1 MSIPLLLTATTN
13 PGNTI
18 NVTVNSVE
26 DRRQQY
32 LSALEFYLDS
42 KVFQRVIFAENSGDD
57 LEFLIPVKEKAENLG
72 IEIELLEKCGSNE
85 WPAYGKGRGEL
96 SIIQQAFKRSQW
108 LQEKN
113 DRVMKIT
120 GRYIIKNI
128 DRLTNKINRILA
140 EVVCDLRGNLSTADS
155 RLFVGSKRFIE
166 EDFFPKFEFID
177 DRQEI
182 YFEHVLAQA
191 AHFSMSKGFDWELLP
206 ELPIIDGING
216 TTGEKIKISLSK
228 IIRYQLK
235 KKLVKY

>member
-18 NVTVNSVE
+18 NVTVNSTAE
-26 DRRQQY
+26 RRQQY

-42 KVFQRVIFAENSGDD
+42 KAFKKVIFAENSGDN
-57 LEFLIPVKEKAENLG
+57 LEFLFPLKEKAEELG
-72 IEIELLEKCGSNE
+72 IELELLEKCGSNE

-113 DRVMKIT
+113 DRAMKIT

-166 EDFFPKFEFID
+166 EDFFPKFELID